1 MKTGTKT
8 KALGKA
14 AGIAVAAAL
23 MLSAIPAA
31 GIMQAGAYGVSEETK
46 KENDNVLTSNLIQD
60 GSFEGVSIAD
70 NKAGAWDIDISSSSA
85 GKGGSVAIV
94 DDGYT
99 GENAFQ
105 LHAEGNKS
113 GYPEISQKITVLPN
127 TAYYVAMRV
136 RSAYVNNIFFG
147 LASAERDGETIYGQ
161 LHRWNDTAVDADHN
175 PQSDAITLVNPADET
190 DSDEYSAY
198 SLYNAHFT
206 TGNETECRLF
216 IRVEKSAIVIDDV
229 SVTYEGN
236 LLPAGSENLL
246 RNGGFEESSKAEP
259 LAGGWEK
266 LADTASAGSEIGI
279 DPLDMA
285 TYMRSTQD
293 KQMEGVNTLYLAAKD
308 GFTTEDN
315 ITIGQPV
322 SVKENTNY
330 SFSVNLSKYGD
341 AKRAADEENGVT
353 AQGIQR
359 VTVGIYAADKETV
372 LKSKVVNGA
381 DISRARYAMFGVYAN
396 SGDNTTVYP
405 FIKFESANGGQWGN
419 CLYVDDCLFYEN
431 KLDVPEGKT
440 NLFENGDFSAAEDG
454 WYISNGWCN
463 EDDQAYISHHNLG
476 VNQWYPYVGLMQ
488 SAQLTAGKLYKVTA
502 YVESWVNLPSPASI
516 LVIRGTDR
524 ATHKILSDG
533 MNLWN
538 GGFAD
543 QAMEKYGELEV
554 VAKQSAFIDSDMYYR
569 PINLIFSVD
578 RDETYTILVGFDEAA
593 QQGEDGNLVFV
604 GGINLG
610 GISMYETSMEEL
622 SQMKATTPADVLGT
636 VDTENIRFEENA
648 ITVSNGMPVAHFK
661 ENVYPY
667 GNYALKIVDAS
678 GNEVTSGNMQAD
690 YKIRVYA
697 EGDEENA
704 YEFAVG
710 ISDQSFGG
718 GTATPPE
725 EDDKK
730 PSKGCGS
737 SVVATVSSVL
747 GMAAL
752 ATMITTAV
760 IVKKRKSG
768 KEE

>member
-8 KALGKA
+8 RTAGKV

-31 GIMQAGAYGVSEETK
+31 GIMQAGAYGKSEETA

-60 GSFEGVSIAD
+60 GSFEGVTVTD
-70 NKAGAWDIDISSSSA
+70 NKAGAWDIDVTSTAA
-85 GKGGSVAIV
+85 GKGGSVAV
-94 DDGYT
+94 VNDGYT
-99 GENAFQ
+99 GSNAFQ

-127 TAYYVAMRV
+127 TTYYVAMRV
-136 RSAYVNNIFFG
+136 RCAYVNNIFFG
-147 LASAERDGETIYGQ
+147 LASAEREGETIYGQ
-161 LHRWNDTAVDADHN
+161 LHRWNDTAIDADHN
-175 PQSDAITLVNPADET
+175 AQEDAVTLTNPADAT

-206 TGNETECRLF
+206 TGNETACRLF

-246 RNGGFEESSKAEP
+246 RNGGFEDSSKADP

-266 LADTASAGSEIGI
+266 LADTAAAGSEIGI

-285 TYMRSTQD
+285 IFMRSTQD

-308 GFTTEDN
+308 GFTTDDN

-322 SVKENTNY
+322 AVKADSFYT
-330 SFSVNLSKYGD
+330 FSVNLSKYGD
-341 AKRAADEENGVT
+341 AKRAADEENNVT

-372 LKSKVVNGA
+372 LAKKVVDGSN
-381 DISRARYAMFGVYAN
+381 ISRARYAMFGVYAN
-396 SGDNTTVYP
+396 SGENTTVYP
-405 FIKFESANGGQWGN
+405 FVKFESANGGQWGN

-431 KLDVPEGKT
+431 KLDLPEGKI

-502 YVESWVNLPSPASI
+502 YVESWVDLPSPASI

-524 ATHKILSDG
+524 ATHKILGDG

-538 GGFAD
+538 GGYAD

-554 VAKQSAFIDSDMYYR
+554 VAKQSAFIESDMFYR
-569 PINLIFSVD
+569 PVNLIFSVD
-578 RDETYTILVGFDEAA
+578 TTDTYTILVGFDEAA
-593 QQGEDGNLVFV
+593 QKGDDGNLIFL

-622 SQMKATTPADVLGT
+622 SLTKETAPADVLGT
-636 VDTENIRFEENA
+636 VDTDNISFGNTSV
-648 ITVSNGMPVAHFK
+648 TVSNGMPVSHFK

-667 GNYALKIVDAS
+667 GNYSLKVVDAN
-678 GNEVTSGNMQAD
+678 GAEVTTGNMQSG
-690 YKIRVYA
+690 YKILVYV

-704 YEFAVG
+704 FEFAIE
-710 ISDQSFGG
+710 ISDKSFGG
-718 GTATPPE
+718 GTTPPE
-725 EDDKK
+725 EDGKK
-730 PSKGCGS
+730 SSKGCGS
-737 SVVATVSSVL
+737 SVITTVSSVL
-747 GMAAL
+747 GMAAVAVL
-752 ATMITTAV
+752 ITAAV
-760 IVKKRKSG
+760 IVKKNKNG
-768 KEE
+768 KTE